1 MQCIKLYFILKKEE
15 SDMKNYNG
23 SVLLDALFSFLMLST
38 LCITLLPLL
47 NISNNKLNDQHS
59 DLELKRVLYNKLIKT
74 PKLPENTNFNQYI
87 ITNHDK
93 MICIKKETTNKKVC
107 YQQKS

>member
-1 MQCIKLYFILKKEE
+1 
-15 SDMKNYNG
+15 MKNYNG

-47 NISNNKLNDQHS
+47 NISNNKLNDQHN

-87 ITNHDK
+87 IINRDN